1 MNTSQYALLKTK
13 LLNDKAPFVN
23 TRPEWTPALIEDPA
37 MSVMTDFTRQPPYTT
52 NENVQIQT
60 ALQQMKMSKVRS
72 LFVVDKEDLIL
83 GHISARDIQ
92 SPKAAMIAGQQGI
105 KPFEVTVKML
115 MAPLSEMNTLQF
127 NELSNARVGHIT
139 RLFHDLGTN
148 YIFVLETD
156 DQGNQSMRGMFSISR
171 VSQQLGE
178 NMMGDLSSHSVAE
191 MTHLI

>member
-13 LLNDKAPFVN
+13 LLSLKAPFVN
-23 TRPEWTPALIEDPA
+23 TRPLWTPALIDDPA
-37 MSVMTDFTRQPPYTT
+37 ISVMTDFTRLPPCTT
-52 NENVQIQT
+52 NENVPIQT

-72 LFVVDKEDLIL
+72 LFVVDAHDLIL

-115 MAPLSEMNTLQF
+115 MAPFNEMNTLQF
-127 NELSNARVGHIT
+127 NELSNMRVGHIT

-148 YIFVLETD
+148 YIFVLEAEA
-156 DQGNQSMRGMFSISR
+156 MRGMFSISR

-191 MTHLI
+191 MTHLIE